1 MINGELKL
9 QFEEG
14 IDLLTVPG
22 KTVPYIALN
31 IINYTATEGRL
42 EQTLNSKPCP
52 RFAETMNFSTAVRI
66 PFIGKDKN
74 VIADNIEIQF
84 FM

>member
-14 IDLLTVPG
+14 IDLLTVTG

-31 IINYTATEGRL
+31 IVNYTAAEGRM
-42 EQTLNSKPCP
+42 EQTLNSKPCTKYP
-52 RFAETMNFSTAVRI
+52 STMNFSTAVRI
-66 PFIGKDKN
+66 PFVGKDKN
-74 VIADNIEIQF
+74 RIGDNIDIQF
-84 FM
+84 YL